1 MATPNLDNM
10 SLEQLEHILNS
21 QQDELAKLDAELAY
35 IEQME
40 NKMNEEQG
48 QAPEQQAA
56 APVMPMDEFGMGLTP
71 DAVQQATAKLVEAGI
86 FTATTSELTQE
97 LVADL
102 QAVANLLAP
111 GLYDLS
117 QPDQLE
123 EFINGINDG
132 TIPITPAAPAPAP
145 AAGAAPAGA
154 GIPVPGAGIPAGAGA
169 IPAGAGAGA
178 GAAPAPII

>member
-40 NKMNEEQG
+40 NKMNEE
-48 QAPEQQAA
+48 
-56 APVMPMDEFGMGLTP
+56 
-71 DAVQQATAKLVEAGI
+71 
-86 FTATTSELTQE
+86 

-102 QAVANLLAP
+102 QAVANLLSP

-132 TIPITPAAPAPAP
+132 TIPLTPAVPAP
-145 AAGAAPAGA
+145 AAGAAGAVPA
-154 GIPVPGAGIPAGAGA
+154 GIPVPGAGAVPAGIPGAGG
-169 IPAGAGAGA
+169 PAGLSGGLP
-178 GAAPAPII
+178 GAPAPII

>member
-1 MATPNLDNM
+1 M

-40 NKMNEEQG
+40 NKMNEEQAA
-48 QAPEQQAA
+48 APEQQAA

-71 DAVQQATAKLVEAGI
+71 DAIQQATAKLVEAGI
-86 FTATTSELTQE
+86 FTGTTGEMTQE

-102 QAVANLLAP
+102 QAVANLLSP

-132 TIPITPAAPAPAP
+132 TIPLTPAVPAP
-145 AAGAAPAGA
+145 AAGAAGAVPA
-154 GIPVPGAGIPAGAGA
+154 GIPVPGAGAVPAGAAGIPAGA
-169 IPAGAGAGA
+169 AGI
-178 GAAPAPII
+178 PAPII